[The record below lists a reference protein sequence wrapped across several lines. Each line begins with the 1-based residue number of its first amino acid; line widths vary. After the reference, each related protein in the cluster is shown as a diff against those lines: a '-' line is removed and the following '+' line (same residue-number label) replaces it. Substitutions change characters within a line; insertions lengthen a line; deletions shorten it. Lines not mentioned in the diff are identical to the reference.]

1 MSGGRRGED
10 KKEGI
15 MGDFLSFRK
24 MITPVIIQIIFWIGV
39 AAAIVGGIVV
49 LVAADEAGTR
59 VLGLLYMILGPLYWR
74 VFCEIVILFFRM
86 NETLTDI
93 KNNTE
98 RK

>member
-1 MSGGRRGED
+1 
-10 KKEGI
+10 

-39 AAAIVGGIVV
+39 AAAIIGGIVV

-74 VFCEIVILFFRM
+74 VFCEVVILFFRM

>member
-1 MSGGRRGED
+1 
-10 KKEGI
+10 

-39 AAAIVGGIVV
+39 AAAIIGGIVV
-49 LVAADEAGTR
+49 LVTGDEVGTR
-59 VLGLLYMILGPLYWR
+59 LFGLLYIILGPLYWR
-74 VFCEIVILFFRM
+74 VVCEIVILFFRM

>member
-1 MSGGRRGED
+1 
-10 KKEGI
+10 

-24 MITPVIIQIIFWIGV
+24 MITPVIIQSIFWIGV
-39 AAAIVGGIVV
+39 AVAIIGGIVV

-74 VFCEIVILFFRM
+74 VFCEMVILFFRM
-86 NETLTDI
+86 NETLIDI

>member
-1 MSGGRRGED
+1 
-10 KKEGI
+10 

-39 AAAIVGGIVV
+39 ATAIIGGIVV

-74 VFCEIVILFFRM
+74 VFCEVVILFFRM

>member
-1 MSGGRRGED
+1 
-10 KKEGI
+10 

-39 AAAIVGGIVV
+39 AAAIIGGIVV

-59 VLGLLYMILGPLYWR
+59 VLGLLYMILGPFYWR
-74 VFCEIVILFFRM
+74 VACEIVILFFRM

>member
-1 MSGGRRGED
+1 
-10 KKEGI
+10 

-39 AAAIVGGIVV
+39 AAAIIGGIVV

-74 VFCEIVILFFRM
+74 VVCEIVILFFRM

>member
-1 MSGGRRGED
+1 
-10 KKEGI
+10 

-24 MITPVIIQIIFWIGV
+24 MITPVIILSIFWIGV
-39 AAAIVGGIVV
+39 AAAIIGGIVV

-98 RK
+98 RKQS

>member
-1 MSGGRRGED
+1 
-10 KKEGI
+10 

-24 MITPVIIQIIFWIGV
+24 MISPVIIQIIFWIGV
-39 AAAIVGGIVV
+39 AAAIIGGIVV

-74 VFCEIVILFFRM
+74 VVCEIVILFFRM

>member
-1 MSGGRRGED
+1 
-10 KKEGI
+10 

-24 MITPVIIQIIFWIGV
+24 MITPVIIQLIFWIGV
-39 AAAIVGGIVV
+39 AAAIIGGIVV

-59 VLGLLYMILGPLYWR
+59 LLGLLYMILGPLYWR

>member
-1 MSGGRRGED
+1 
-10 KKEGI
+10 

-39 AAAIVGGIVV
+39 ATAIIGGIVV

-59 VLGLLYMILGPLYWR
+59 VLGLLYLILGPLYWR
-74 VFCEIVILFFRM
+74 VFCEVVILFFRM

>member
-1 MSGGRRGED
+1 
-10 KKEGI
+10 

-39 AAAIVGGIVV
+39 AAAIIGGIVV
-49 LVAADEAGTR
+49 LAAADEAGTK
-59 VLGLLYMILGPLYWR
+59 VLGLLYMILGPFYWR
-74 VFCEIVILFFRM
+74 VACEIVILFFRM

>member
-1 MSGGRRGED
+1 
-10 KKEGI
+10 

-39 AAAIVGGIVV
+39 ATAIIGGIVV
-49 LVAADEAGTR
+49 LVAEDEAGTR
-59 VLGLLYMILGPLYWR
+59 VFGLLYMILGPLYWR

>member
-1 MSGGRRGED
+1 
-10 KKEGI
+10 

-24 MITPVIIQIIFWIGV
+24 MVTPVIIQVIFWIGV
-39 AAAIVGGIVV
+39 AAAIIAGIVV
-49 LVAADEAGTR
+49 LVSADEAGAR
-59 VLGLLYMILGPLYWR
+59 LFGLLYIILGPLYWR
-74 VFCEIVILFFRM
+74 VVCELLILLFRI